1 MANQNVCVCDH
12 NRKHRSE
19 WPGIGTD
26 WWREWIHVF
35 HQIARVG
42 RKSVSQEGR
51 TRIPSQTG
59 VVELPVVW
67 ETGWSGQNEP
77 FVTLSWSISPVMF
90 FKAFKIGSSWWT
102 MSWGVVRK
110 KATMKMNR
118 FATIFFS
125 RTHCLLSERFSQ
137 MMSLG
142 GGAYLGQRL
151 QNSSAR
157 AIFTRLSTYQ
167 FFWKFLIEV
176 GWTWK

>member
-1 MANQNVCVCDH
+1 MANQNVCVGD
-12 NRKHRSE
+12 NNSKHRSE

-26 WWREWIHVF
+26 WWRQWTQVF

-51 TRIPSQTG
+51 TRMPSQTG

-77 FVTLSWSISPVMF
+77 FLTLSWSISPVIF

-110 KATMKMNR
+110 NATMKMNR
-118 FATIFFS
+118 FATTFFS

-142 GGAYLGQRL
+142 GGAYLVQRL
-151 QNSSAR
+151 KNSSAR